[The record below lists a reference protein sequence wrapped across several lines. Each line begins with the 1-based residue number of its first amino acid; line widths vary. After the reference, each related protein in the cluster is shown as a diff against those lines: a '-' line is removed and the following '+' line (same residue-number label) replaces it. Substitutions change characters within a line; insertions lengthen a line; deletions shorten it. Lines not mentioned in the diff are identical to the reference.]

1 MLQETAKKYVELN
14 IVVLN
19 FTGKDVITS
28 SDPAI
33 NWGDG
38 SNWNDYGIK
47 TE

>member
-1 MLQETAKKYVELN
+1 MLQKQTKNYVEPS
-14 IVVLN
+14 IKVLD
-19 FTGKDVITS
+19 FIGKDVITS